1 MAEKRYSVTLPDYIL
16 PSFGWDEA
24 EAPYRIK
31 EALVMELLRLDRI
44 SESEAAQSL
53 ELDRWGLL
61 DAMARHQISA
71 IRLSP
76 EELKAEIDRGIK
88 DAKGR

>member
-1 MAEKRYSVTLPDYIL
+1 MAEKRYSVILPDYIL
-16 PSFGWDEA
+16 PSFGWDES
-24 EAPYRIK
+24 EASYRIK

-44 SESEAAQSL
+44 SEAEAAQSL

-61 DAMARHQISA
+61 DTMARHQISA

-76 EELKAEIDRGIK
+76 EELTSEVAECIK
-88 DAKGR
+88 VQEQ

>member
-16 PSFGWDEA
+16 PSFGWDES

-44 SESEAAQSL
+44 SEAEAAEAL
-53 ELDRWGLL
+53 GLDRWALL
-61 DAMARHQISA
+61 DTMERHQISA
-71 IRLSP
+71 IRLNP
-76 EELKAEIDRGIK
+76 EELKVELARGIEV
-88 DAKGR
+88 